1 MPKDIPE
8 KLREDL
14 AACRFRQKRVPYPS
28 GSLRPSLSHGSGN
41 ANGLEEQRLGAER
54 KLLEDILGRQPT
66 ATLASRLDDSCRGLS
81 ALHGGNQAAT
91 GRSGSGSAEA
101 ENAKPPPDIVSTM
114 ARRLSTVEA
123 ANRQLRT
130 ESTSQN
136 KELLALKRENE
147 SLRLAVAEADDRL
160 REQEHEK
167 ESARSLRTVLDE
179 VAELQS
185 ENDVLKAQVD
195 DMKKFLS
202 DYGLVWVGD
211 RGGSARQDR
220 AESKSDVEGGTV
232 RAGVGDSETDG
243 DHGHGRRLGGDVAED
258 KARAHASDE
267 ERCTVRHGVGDKSVD
282 GDEGAS
288 VTEEA
293 GQIGFKVDFDIL
305 FEKFE
310 RLNALAGDSIA
321 KVVRS
326 GRRAQLKCP
335 DGIPLVVYRDGI
347 FLRRGPFR
355 SFSGRHTQAF
365 INDVMDG
372 YYPSEFKDAHP
383 DGVVFRLTDRRST
396 LYAERVGN
404 AGNFSAFGGVGNKL
418 SNGDD
423 QDHACDGPSAG
434 PAARPRRHR

>member
-1 MPKDIPE
+1 MALIPVPTTYYLDIESIESNHSIPNMLWLFPIPPEYLWCLQCLHVFSLEFRGGRDKRRHCNRQLLSVMPKDIPE

-101 ENAKPPPDIVSTM
+101 ENAMPPPDIVSTM

-185 ENDVLKAQVD
+185 ENDMLKAQVD
-195 DMKKFLS
+195 
-202 DYGLVWVGD
+202 
-211 RGGSARQDR
+211 A
-220 AESKSDVEGGTV
+220 
-232 RAGVGDSETDG
+232 
-243 DHGHGRRLGGDVAED
+243 
-258 KARAHASDE
+258 
-267 ERCTVRHGVGDKSVD
+267 
-282 GDEGAS
+282 
-288 VTEEA
+288 
-293 GQIGFKVDFDIL
+293 
-305 FEKFE
+305 
-310 RLNALAGDSIA
+310 
-321 KVVRS
+321 
-326 GRRAQLKCP
+326 
-335 DGIPLVVYRDGI
+335 
-347 FLRRGPFR
+347 
-355 SFSGRHTQAF
+355 
-365 INDVMDG
+365 
-372 YYPSEFKDAHP
+372 
-383 DGVVFRLTDRRST
+383 
-396 LYAERVGN
+396 
-404 AGNFSAFGGVGNKL
+404 
-418 SNGDD
+418 
-423 QDHACDGPSAG
+423 
-434 PAARPRRHR
+434 